1 MGKKPNKKQEK
12 YYTQKQILSEFDLPK
27 SFLRKSFPPPKLL
40 KRNKQGVRYPL
51 WTEKQ
56 VRQVLNSPAMEKYLR
71 KKEEENAEQK
81 REQEIRDLLES
92 YSPEYYIARAQKLSR
107 IFILHVGPTN
117 SGKTFDAVEDLKKN
131 TPGTYLGPLR
141 LLALEMTDKIN
152 AAGIPCSMITGEE
165 AILQE
170 NAQIVSS
177 TIELC
182 DFTRHFKTAVID
194 EAQLIGDPDRGA
206 AWMKA
211 LCMVDADVVHVCLAP
226 EAAGYITDL
235 IASFGA
241 EYVIRNHK
249 RLAPLTYAG
258 ICRGIRDIRAG
269 DALICFSRKS
279 VLSTAAQLEKKG
291 FKTSVIYGALPPQAR
306 RDEVRKY
313 MAGESSVVV
322 ATDAIGLGISLP
334 IARIIFAETSK
345 FDGKQTRQ
353 LNVAEVKQI
362 AGRAGR
368 YGLNEYGEV
377 LNFGEHSFIGSYLNA
392 QSKTVKA
399 CCIAFPRE
407 ALHTDYPLEKL
418 LRIWQNLKKSRLFIR
433 EDMQDALILLSTIK
447 KLVRKNNREL
457 VFDLI
462 TCPVDTSSLELVGYW
477 TQCAAAIIRDKPIP
491 EPYFGI
497 GSLQACELQY
507 RAWDIHHQLLRRIG
521 REEDNTQ
528 EREEIC
534 KKIAEFMAENKDQYL
549 RRCRRCGRVLE
560 IGYTFGLCEHC
571 YETESI
577 YLRT

>member
-1 MGKKPNKKQEK
+1 MGKKQNQRQEK
-12 YYTQKQILSEFDLPK
+12 NYTQGQIISEFGLPK
-27 SFLRKSFPPPKLL
+27 SFIRKHFPPPKMM
-40 KRNKQGVRYPL
+40 KRSRQGNSFPL

-56 VRQVLNSPAMEKYLR
+56 VRKVLSSPAAEKYLQQR
-71 KKEEENAEQK
+71 ETEAAEQR
-81 REQEIRDLLES
+81 REQEIREYLES
-92 YSPEYYIARAQKLSR
+92 FSPDYYIARARKLSR
-107 IFILHVGPTN
+107 YFILHVGPTN

-141 LLALEMTDKIN
+141 LLALEMSDKIN
-152 AAGIPCSMITGEE
+152 DAGIPCSMITGEE
-165 AILQE
+165 AIIKE
-170 NAQIVSS
+170 NAQVVSS

-182 DFTRHFKTAVID
+182 DFSRHFKTAVID
-194 EAQLIGDPDRGA
+194 EAHLIGDPDRGA
-206 AWMKA
+206 AWLKA
-211 LCMVDADVVHVCLAP
+211 ICMVDADVIHICMAP
-226 EAAGYITDL
+226 EAERYIVDLITD
-235 IASFGA
+235 FGS
-241 EYVIRNHK
+241 EYAIQQHR

-258 ICRGIRDIRAG
+258 ICRGIKDIRPG

-279 VLSTAAQLEKKG
+279 VLSTAAQLERKG
-291 FKTSVIYGALPPQAR
+291 FMTSVIYGALPPQAR

-345 FDGKQTRQ
+345 FDGKTTRQ

-368 YGLNEYGEV
+368 YGLNEFGEV
-377 LNFGEHSFIGSYLNA
+377 LNFGDHSFIGSYLNA
-392 QSKTVKA
+392 QSKTVKG

-407 ALHTDYPLEKL
+407 ALETDYPLEKL
-418 LRIWQNLKKSRLFIR
+418 LRIWQGLKRSKLFIR
-433 EDMQDALILLSTIK
+433 EDMQDALILLSTVK
-447 KLVRKNNREL
+447 KLVRRNNREL

-477 TQCAAAIIRDKPIP
+477 TQCASAIIKNKEIP
-491 EPYFGI
+491 EPYFGL

-521 REEDNTQ
+521 REEDNSG
-528 EREEIC
+528 ERDEIC
-534 KKIAEFMAENKDQYL
+534 RMIAAYMAQNKDQYI
-549 RRCRRCGRVLE
+549 RRCRRCGKVLE

-571 YETESI
+571 YETE
-577 YLRT
+577 RFC

>member
-1 MGKKPNKKQEK
+1 MGKKHTENREK
-12 YYTQKQILSEFDLPK
+12 NYTQGQIISEFGLSK
-27 SFLRKSFPPPKLL
+27 SFIRKHFPPPRMM
-40 KRNKQGVRYPL
+40 KRSRQGSMFPL

-56 VRQVLNSPAMEKYLR
+56 VKKALNSPAAEKYMR
-71 KKEEENAEQK
+71 QREEEAAEQR
-81 REQEIRDLLES
+81 REQEIRELLEG
-92 YSPEYYIARAQKLSR
+92 YSPDYYISRAQKLSR
-107 IFILHVGPTN
+107 FFILHVGPTN

-141 LLALEMTDKIN
+141 LLALEMSDKIN
-152 AAGIPCSMITGEE
+152 DAGIPCSMITGEE
-165 AILQE
+165 AIIKE

-211 LCMVDADVVHVCLAP
+211 ICMVDADVVHICLAP
-226 EAAGYITDL
+226 EAANYIVDL
-235 IASFGA
+235 ITSFGS
-241 EYVIRNHK
+241 EYDIQNHE

-258 ICRGIRDIRAG
+258 TCRGITDIRPG

-291 FKTSVIYGALPPQAR
+291 FRTSVIYGALPPQAR

-313 MAGESSVVV
+313 LSGESNVVV

-345 FDGKQTRQ
+345 FDGRQTRQ
-353 LNVAEVKQI
+353 LNVSEVKQI

-392 QSKTVKA
+392 QSRTVKG

-407 ALHTDYPLEKL
+407 ALQTDYPLDKL
-418 LRIWQNLKKSRLFIR
+418 LHIWQNLKHSKLFIR
-433 EDMQDALILLSTIK
+433 EDMQDALILLATVK

-462 TCPVDTSSLELVGYW
+462 TCPVDTKSPELVGYW
-477 TQCAAAIIRDKPIP
+477 TQCASAIIKGREIP
-491 EPYFGI
+491 EPYFGL
-497 GSLQACELQY
+497 GSLLACELQY

-521 REEDNTQ
+521 REEDCSD

-534 KKIAEFMAENKDQYL
+534 RMIARYMAQNKDQYL
-549 RRCRRCGRVLE
+549 RRCRRCGKVLE
-560 IGYTFGLCEHC
+560 IGYPFGLCERC
-571 YETESI
+571 YEAG
-577 YLRT
+577 RFFA

>member
-1 MGKKPNKKQEK
+1 MGKKHNPGREK
-12 YYTQKQILSEFDLPK
+12 NYTQGQIISEFGLSK
-27 SFLRKSFPPPKLL
+27 SFIRKHFPPPKMA
-40 KRNKQGVRYPL
+40 RGRQGTSYPL

-56 VRQVLNSPAMEKYLR
+56 VRKVLNSPAMEKFLQ
-71 KKEEENAEQK
+71 KKEAEAAEQR
-81 REQEIRDLLES
+81 REQEIRELLES
-92 YSPEYYIARAQKLSR
+92 YSPEYYIERARKLNR
-107 IFILHVGPTN
+107 CFILHIGPTN
-117 SGKTFDAVEDLKKN
+117 SGKTFDAVEDLKRN

-141 LLALEMTDKIN
+141 LLALEMADKIN
-152 AAGIPCSMITGEE
+152 DAGIPCSMITGEE
-165 AILQE
+165 AILKDG
-170 NAQIVSS
+170 AQVVSS

-182 DFTRHFKTAVID
+182 DFTRHFRTAVID

-206 AWMKA
+206 AWLKA
-211 LCMVDADVVHVCLAP
+211 LCMVDADVVHVCMAP
-226 EAAGYITDL
+226 EAADFIIDL
-235 IASFGA
+235 ITSFGS
-241 EYVIRNHK
+241 EYVVQEHK
-249 RLAPLTYAG
+249 RLSPLSYAG
-258 ICRGIRDIRAG
+258 VCRGIRDIRPG

-279 VLSTAAQLEKKG
+279 VLSTAAQLERKG

-313 MAGESSVVV
+313 MSGESNVVV

-345 FDGKQTRQ
+345 FDGKKMRQ

-377 LNFGEHSFIGSYLNA
+377 LNFGDHSFVGGYLNA
-392 QSKTVKA
+392 QSRTVKG

-407 ALHTDYPLEKL
+407 ALQTDFPLERL
-418 LRIWQNLKKSRLFIR
+418 LHIWQNLKRSKLFIR
-433 EDMQDALILLSTIK
+433 EDMQDAQILLATVK
-447 KLVRKNNREL
+447 KLVRRNNREL

-462 TCPVDTSSLELVGYW
+462 TCPVDTSSPELVGYW
-477 TQCAAAIIRDKPIP
+477 TQCAAAIIRGREIP
-491 EPYFGI
+491 EPYFGL

-521 REEDNTQ
+521 REEDCGE

-534 KKIAEFMAENKDQYL
+534 RMIARYMAQNKDQYI

-560 IGYTFGLCEHC
+560 IGYPFGLCEHC
-571 YETESI
+571 FSFGRQE
-577 YLRT
+577 

>member
-1 MGKKPNKKQEK
+1 MGKKQIQKQEK
-12 YYTQKQILSEFDLPK
+12 HYSQRQIASEFGLPK
-27 SFLRKSFPPPKLL
+27 SFIRKHFPPPKMMR
-40 KRNKQGVRYPL
+40 KSKQGSVYPI

-56 VRQVLNSPAMEKYLR
+56 VKKALSSPAAEKYR
-71 KKEEENAEQK
+71 RQRETEAAEQR
-81 REQEIRDLLES
+81 REQEIRELLES
-92 YSPEYYIARAQKLSR
+92 YSPDYYISRAQKMSR
-107 IFILHVGPTN
+107 YFILHIGTTN
-117 SGKTFDAVEDLKKN
+117 SGKTYDAVEDLKRN

-141 LLALEMTDKIN
+141 LLALEMADKIN
-152 AAGIPCSMITGEE
+152 DAGIPCSMITGEE
-165 AILQE
+165 AILKE

-211 LCMVDADVVHVCLAP
+211 LCMVDADVVHVCMAP
-226 EAAGYITDL
+226 EAANYIIELVT
-235 IASFGA
+235 SFGA
-241 EYVIRNHK
+241 DYVIQNHK
-249 RLAPLTYAG
+249 RLAPLSYAG
-258 ICRGIRDIRAG
+258 TCRGIKDIRPG

-279 VLSTAAQLEKKG
+279 VLSTAAQLERKG
-291 FKTSVIYGALPPQAR
+291 FRTSVIYGALPPQAR

-313 MAGESSVVV
+313 MTGSSNVVV

-353 LNVAEVKQI
+353 LSVAEVKQI

-368 YGLNEYGEV
+368 YGLHEYGEV

-392 QSKTVKA
+392 QSKNVKG

-407 ALHTDYPLEKL
+407 VLQTDYPLEKL
-418 LRIWQNLKKSRLFIR
+418 LHIWQGLKHSKLFIR
-433 EDMQDALILLSTIK
+433 EDMKDAQILLGTVK

-462 TCPVDTSSLELVGYW
+462 TCPVDTGSMELVGYW
-477 TQCAAAIIRDKPIP
+477 TQCAAAIIKGKKIP
-491 EPYFGI
+491 EPYFGME
-497 GSLQACELQY
+497 SLQACELQY

-521 REEDNTQ
+521 QEEDCTT

-534 KKIAEFMAENKDQYL
+534 RMIAKYMAEDKGQYI
-549 RRCRRCGRVLE
+549 RRCRRCGKVLE

-571 YETESI
+571 YEFTRSF
-577 YLRT
+577 

>member
-1 MGKKPNKKQEK
+1 MSKKQTAKREK
-12 YYTQKQILSEFDLPK
+12 NYTQSQIINEFGLPK
-27 SFLRKSFPPPKLL
+27 SFIRKHFPPPKMM
-40 KRNKQGVRYPL
+40 KRSKQGNMFPL

-56 VRQVLNSPAMEKYLR
+56 VQKALNSPAADKYMR
-71 KKEEENAEQK
+71 QREAEAAEQR
-81 REQEIRDLLES
+81 REQEIRGILES
-92 YSPEYYIARAQKLSR
+92 YSPSYYIAQAQKLSR
-107 IFILHVGPTN
+107 YFILHIGPTN
-117 SGKTFDAVEDLKKN
+117 SGKTYDAVEDLKKN

-141 LLALEMTDKIN
+141 LLALEMSDKIN

-165 AILQE
+165 AILKD
-170 NAQIVSS
+170 NAQIISS

-182 DFTRHFKTAVID
+182 DFTRHFRTAVID

-226 EAAGYITDL
+226 EAANYIVDL
-235 IASFGA
+235 ITSFGS
-241 EYVIRNHK
+241 EYVIENHK

-258 ICRGIRDIRAG
+258 TCHGIRDIRPG

-291 FKTSVIYGALPPQAR
+291 FRTSVIYGALPPQAR

-313 MAGESSVVV
+313 MAGESNVVV

-334 IARIIFAETSK
+334 IARIIFTETSK

-377 LNFGEHSFIGSYLNA
+377 LNFGEHSFVGGYLNA
-392 QSKTVKA
+392 QSRTVKG

-407 ALHTDYPLEKL
+407 VLQTDYPLEKL
-418 LRIWQNLKKSRLFIR
+418 LRLWQNLKHSKLFIR
-433 EDMQDALILLSTIK
+433 EDMQDALILLASIK

-462 TCPVDTSSLELVGYW
+462 TCPVDTSSMELVGYW
-477 TQCAAAIIRDKPIP
+477 TQCASAIIKGKEVP
-491 EPYFGI
+491 EPYFGT

-507 RAWDIHHQLLRRIG
+507 RAWDIHHQLLRRVG
-521 REEDNTQ
+521 REEDCSN
-528 EREEIC
+528 ERDEIC
-534 KKIAEFMAENKDQYL
+534 RQIAMYMAQNKDQYI
-549 RRCRRCGRVLE
+549 RRCRRCGKVLE
-560 IGYTFGLCEHC
+560 IGYPFGLCEHC
-571 YETESI
+571 YEVGRYI
-577 YLRT
+577 I

>member
-1 MGKKPNKKQEK
+1 MGKKPNHRQEK
-12 YYTQKQILSEFDLPK
+12 NYTQGQIISEFGLPK
-27 SFLRKSFPPPKLL
+27 SFIRKHFPPPKMI
-40 KRNKQGVRYPL
+40 KRSRQGNTFPL

-56 VRQVLNSPAMEKYLR
+56 VKKVLASPATEHYLR
-71 KKEEENAEQK
+71 KKEAENEELR
-81 REQEIRDLLES
+81 REQEIRELLES
-92 YSPEYYIARAQKLSR
+92 YSPEYYISRAQKLNR

-117 SGKTFDAVEDLKKN
+117 SGKTYDAVEDLKKN

-141 LLALEMTDKIN
+141 LLALEMADKIN
-152 AAGIPCSMITGEE
+152 DAGIPCSMITGEE
-165 AILQE
+165 AIIKE
-170 NAQIVSS
+170 NARIVSS

-211 LCMVDADVVHVCLAP
+211 LCMVDADVVHVCMAP
-226 EAAGYITDL
+226 EAAGYIVDL
-235 IASFGA
+235 ITAFGS
-241 EYVIRNHK
+241 EYIIKNHS
-249 RLAPLTYAG
+249 RLAPLSYAG
-258 ICRGIRDIRAG
+258 VCRGIRDIRPG

-291 FKTSVIYGALPPQAR
+291 FRTSVIYGALPPQAR

-313 MAGESSVVV
+313 MEGESNVVV

-345 FDGKQTRQ
+345 FDGKKIRQ

-377 LNFGEHSFIGSYLNA
+377 LNFGDHSFVGSYLNA
-392 QSKTVKA
+392 QSRTVKG

-407 ALHTDYPLEKL
+407 ILQTEYPLEKL
-418 LRIWQNLKKSRLFIR
+418 LRIWQNLKRSKLFIR
-433 EDMQDALILLSTIK
+433 EDMQDALILLGTVK

-462 TCPVDTSSLELVGYW
+462 TCPVDTSSQELVGYW
-477 TQCAAAIIRDKPIP
+477 TQCASAIIKNKEGPL
-491 EPYFGI
+491 PYFGV

-521 REEDNTQ
+521 REEDYTS

-534 KKIAEFMAENKDQYL
+534 RMIARYMAQNKDQYL

-560 IGYTFGLCEHC
+560 IGYTFGLCENC
-571 YETESI
+571 YETE
-577 YLRT
+577 RFP

>member
-1 MGKKPNKKQEK
+1 MGKKHIPKKEK
-12 YYTQKQILSEFDLPK
+12 NYTQGQIISEFGLSK
-27 SFLRKSFPPPKLL
+27 SFIRKHFPHPKMM
-40 KRNKQGVRYPL
+40 KRSPQGSMLPL

-56 VRQVLNSPAMEKYLR
+56 VRKVLNSPAAVKSLQQREAETME
-71 KKEEENAEQK
+71 QI
-81 REQEIRDLLES
+81 REREIRTLLES
-92 YSPEYYIARAQKLSR
+92 YSPEYYIERAQKLSR
-107 IFILHVGPTN
+107 YFILHIGPTN
-117 SGKTFDAVEDLKKN
+117 SGKTYDAVEDLKRN

-141 LLALEMTDKIN
+141 LLALEMADKIN

-165 AILQE
+165 AILKDD
-170 NAQIVSS
+170 AQIVSS

-182 DFTRHFKTAVID
+182 DFSRHFKTAVID

-226 EAAGYITDL
+226 EAAYYIIDL
-235 IASFGA
+235 IESFGA
-241 EYVIRNHK
+241 EYAIENHQ

-258 ICRGIRDIRAG
+258 TCRGIRDIRPG

-279 VLSTAAQLEKKG
+279 VLSTAAQLERKG
-291 FKTSVIYGALPPQAR
+291 FRTSVIYGALPPQAR

-313 MAGESSVVV
+313 MTGESNVVV

-353 LNVAEVKQI
+353 LSVAEVKQI

-392 QSKTVKA
+392 QSKTVKG

-407 ALHTDYPLEKL
+407 ALQTDYPLEKM
-418 LRIWQNLKKSRLFIR
+418 LRIWQNLKRCKLFIR
-433 EDMQDALILLSTIK
+433 EDMQDALILLSTVK

-457 VFDLI
+457 IFDLI

-477 TQCAAAIIRDKPIP
+477 TQCASAIIKGKEIP
-491 EPYFGI
+491 EPYFGL

-521 REEDNTQ
+521 KEEDNSC

-534 KKIAEFMAENKDQYL
+534 RQIAQYMSENKDQYI
-549 RRCRRCGRVLE
+549 RRCKRCGKVLE

-571 YETESI
+571 YEQG
-577 YLRT
+577 RVF

>member
-1 MGKKPNKKQEK
+1 MGKKQKPKQEK
-12 YYTQKQILSEFDLPK
+12 NYTQSQIISEFGLPK
-27 SFLRKSFPPPKLL
+27 SFIRKHFPPPKMM
-40 KRNKQGVRYPL
+40 KRSHQGSVYPL

-56 VRQVLNSPAMEKYLR
+56 LRKVLDSPATEKYLR
-71 KKEEENAEQK
+71 QREADAAEQR
-81 REQEIRDLLES
+81 REQEIRSLLES
-92 YSPEYYIARAQKLSR
+92 YSPDYYIARAQRLSR
-107 IFILHVGPTN
+107 YFILHIGPTN

-141 LLALEMTDKIN
+141 LLALEMADKIN
-152 AAGIPCSMITGEE
+152 DAGIPCSMITGEE
-165 AILQE
+165 AILKE
-170 NAQIVSS
+170 NAQVVSS

-182 DFTRHFKTAVID
+182 DFSRHFKTAVID
-194 EAQLIGDPDRGA
+194 EAQLIGDRDRGA
-206 AWMKA
+206 SWLKA
-211 LCMVDADVVHVCLAP
+211 LCMVDADVVHVCMAP
-226 EAAGYITDL
+226 EAANYIVDL
-235 IASFGA
+235 VKSFGA
-241 EYVIRNHK
+241 EYCIQNHMH
-249 RLAPLTYAG
+249 LAPLTYAG
-258 ICRGIRDIRAG
+258 SCRVIRDIRPG

-291 FKTSVIYGALPPQAR
+291 FRTSVIYGALPPQAR

-313 MAGESSVVV
+313 MSGGSNVVV

-392 QSKTVKA
+392 QSRLVKG
-399 CCIAFPRE
+399 CCIDFPRE
-407 ALHTDYPLEKL
+407 VLQTDYPLERML
-418 LRIWQNLKKSRLFIR
+418 QIWQNLKHSKLFIR
-433 EDMQDALILLSTIK
+433 EDMQDALILLSAVK
-447 KLVRKNNREL
+447 KLVRRNNREL
-457 VFDLI
+457 LFDLI
-462 TCPVDTSSLELVGYW
+462 TCPVDTSSMELVGYW
-477 TQCAAAIIRDKPIP
+477 AQCATAIIKGREIP
-491 EPYFGI
+491 EPGFGL

-521 REEDNTQ
+521 REEDCSG

-534 KKIAEFMAENKDQYL
+534 RQIARFMAQNKDQYI
-549 RRCRRCGRVLE
+549 RRCRRCGKVLE

-571 YETESI
+571 YEMAR
-577 YLRT
+577 YFQG